1 MFDAKA
7 WEGVNSLLDNYAQA
21 RADDLFIVVYTA
33 DSRESAA
40 WVVAC
45 LDDRGIKAKLVPMA
59 PFQDEGFRGRL
70 GEAVP
75 SPSELSG
82 RLVILTFE
90 RDTMSH
96 NDVIRSI
103 VRAYD
108 ESRCVVIRAIS
119 ACPTLFSHALNI
131 SPAELSA
138 RNAAILDRCMNAT
151 TLRIKAGG
159 GTDLHVR
166 LDNDKYRWISNRG
179 VWRKGS
185 FVMLPPGEVATYP
198 ASIEGILVA
207 DFAFN
212 ANVITDKDAR
222 LKDHPVTV
230 HIEDGKAV
238 KVDCAD
244 PETMQF
250 LQECFTMHCVNN
262 VGELGFGTNVAI
274 GAAIPLNS
282 HINERRPGVHLGFGD
297 HNQFASVMSY
307 TCNLHIDLIAYGGLV
322 WVDDDPVPFDLD
334 DLAPSAQPHPHN
346 LRADDLRSPVDDLEI
361 DDCCG
366 VLTRGKLELFPS

>member
-7 WEGVNSLLDNYAQA
+7 WEGVNSLVDNYAQA
-21 RADDLFIVVYTA
+21 RPDDLFIVAYTA
-33 DSRESAA
+33 DSRDSAA
-40 WVVAC
+40 WVLAC
-45 LDDRGIKAKLVPMA
+45 LNDRGIQTKLIPMS
-59 PFQDEGFRGRL
+59 PFRDEGFHARL
-70 GEAVP
+70 SNALP

-96 NDVIRSI
+96 NDVIRTVI
-103 VRAYD
+103 RTYD
-108 ESRCVVIRAIS
+108 ASRCVVIRAIS
-119 ACPTLFSHALNI
+119 ASPTLFSHALNI

-138 RNAAILDRCMNAT
+138 RNAAILDRCTNAT
-151 TLRIKAGG
+151 KLRIRTTG
-159 GTDLHVR
+159 GTDLRVQ
-166 LDNDKYRWISNRG
+166 LNNDRYRWISNRG
-179 VWRKGS
+179 VWRQGN
-185 FVMLPPGEVATYP
+185 FLMLPPGEVATYP
-198 ASIEGILVA
+198 AFIEGILVA

-222 LKDHPVTV
+222 LENHPVTV

-238 KVDCAD
+238 KVECTD
-244 PETMQF
+244 PETMMF
-250 LQECFTMHCVNN
+250 LQQCFTMHCVNN

-297 HNQFASVMSY
+297 HNQFSSAVSY
-307 TCNLHIDLIAYGGLV
+307 TCSLHIDLIASGGLV
-322 WVDDDPVPFDLD
+322 WVDDESVPFDLD
-334 DLAPSAQPHPHN
+334 DLAPSSQPHPQN
-346 LRADDLRSPVDDLEI
+346 LLGEDLRSPIDDLEI

-366 VLTRGKLELFPS
+366 VLTRGRLELFPQ